1 MADKTFRTFDD
12 VTPDD
17 LIGGG
22 ARLNQQ
28 RVPPD
33 LGEIPG
39 LVNPAD
45 EEQVDAFRREC
56 SGRRL
61 IVEVGP
67 GKGAFLVGLAGRD
80 GAGLYVGF
88 ESRLTF
94 CRNTLSRANKAGRTN
109 VRVVWGDARVTIPL
123 LVEPGTACE
132 AYLLFPDPWWKKKHS
147 RRRHG
152 PVMARVLADALG
164 AGCPMVLKSDVGPY
178 LDILKEVFLGVGA
191 FEPGELPGDLP
202 LTNREVKII
211 ENREKVFA
219 AAVTKK

>member
-22 ARLNQQ
+22 GRLSNQ

-45 EEQVDAFRREC
+45 DAHVDGFRREVA
-56 SGRRL
+56 GRPL

-67 GKGAFLVGLAGRD
+67 GKGAFLVGLADRRKE
-80 GAGLYVGF
+80 ALCVGF

-94 CRNTLSRANKAGRTN
+94 CRNTLSRARKAERSN

-123 LVEPGTACE
+123 LVEPGTAHE

-152 PVMARVLADALG
+152 PLMAGVLVNALAPG
-164 AGCPMVLKSDVGPY
+164 GLMVLKSDVARY
-178 LDILKEVFLGVGA
+178 LEILKDVFIETGA
-191 FEPGELPGDLP
+191 FEPCDLPGGLP

-211 ENREKVFA
+211 ENNENVFA